1 MKLQKCGGE
10 SAPKK
15 HRGLREPW
23 KPGESGN
30 PAGRPKGSRNK
41 LGEEFITE
49 LYHDWCQHGAAALKK
64 VRESRPEVYVKVV
77 ASLLPREIEAKVAK
91 SWEEALDELR
101 LLDEQAPPQPTC

>member
-1 MKLQKCGGE
+1 MKLQRCDGE
-10 SAPKK
+10 SAPQK

-49 LYHDWCQHGAAALKK
+49 VYSEWCKHGAAALKK
-64 VRESRPEVYVKVV
+64 VRETRPNVYVKVV
-77 ASLLPREIEAKVAK
+77 ASLLPREIEARV
-91 SWEEALDELR
+91 SDLTWEEALEQLAA
-101 LLDEQAPPQPTC
+101 LDKATPQPT